1 MRNNGLISVIV
12 PIYGVEKYLPECIE
26 SVTRQTYDNLQI
38 ILVDDDS
45 RDGCG
50 AICDRY
56 ARTDSRIVVVHQE
69 NGGAAAARNAG
80 LRLAQG
86 DYISFL
92 DGDDYLEPDAY
103 ENMLA
108 AMEEHGAD
116 IVHGRFR
123 YVYVDGAEIHEGPDQ
138 ILSFSAVEYLA
149 RFETDWTCS
158 LSTIKLFRR
167 HVLDGVYYEEGHL
180 IDDEFFTYRGV
191 MNAGKIVCIPV
202 VVYHYRQRASS
213 VMKSHSTNQRKCD
226 DIFAFLEKRK
236 SDVIDRFPEL
246 KTYYE
251 NYYADYLLWLSTSVM
266 GTRETIKETKKRLF
280 RHVMT
285 GKSLF
290 WKKGQ
295 RKRSLRI
302 LSFIVTPV
310 KQIQKRRKVG
320 KDSGYQCFE

>member
-38 ILVDDDS
+38 ILVDDGS

-56 ARTDSRIVVVHQE
+56 ARTDNRIVVVHQE

-116 IVHGRFR
+116 IVHGGFR
-123 YVYVDGAEIHEGPDQ
+123 YVYVDGAVIHEGPDQ
-138 ILSFSAVEYLA
+138 ILSFSAVEYLV

-158 LSTIKLFRR
+158 LSS
-167 HVLDGVYYEEGHL
+167 E
-180 IDDEFFTYRGV
+180 
-191 MNAGKIVCIPV
+191 
-202 VVYHYRQRASS
+202 SS
-213 VMKSHSTNQRKCD
+213 ES
-226 DIFAFLEKRK
+226 
-236 SDVIDRFPEL
+236 
-246 KTYYE
+246 
-251 NYYADYLLWLSTSVM
+251 
-266 GTRETIKETKKRLF
+266 
-280 RHVMT
+280 
-285 GKSLF
+285 
-290 WKKGQ
+290 
-295 RKRSLRI
+295 
-302 LSFIVTPV
+302 
-310 KQIQKRRKVG
+310 
-320 KDSGYQCFE
+320 